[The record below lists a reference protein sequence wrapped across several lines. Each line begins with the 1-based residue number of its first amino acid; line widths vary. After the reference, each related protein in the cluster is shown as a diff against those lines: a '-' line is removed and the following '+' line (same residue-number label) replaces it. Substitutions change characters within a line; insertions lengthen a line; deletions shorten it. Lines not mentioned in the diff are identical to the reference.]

1 MKHVTRMRDGKQA
14 PAEFRYLGTDPL
26 CYRADGT
33 SFVGH
38 SAWMR
43 VNAYRDDIPIG
54 VQCPTAVV
62 EAYVQVAETEVGSIP
77 QALAVLAADLT
88 EQLHAIGYEPPA
100 EMFD

>member
-1 MKHVTRMRDGKQA
+1 MKHVVRMHDGKQA

-43 VNAYRDDIPIG
+43 VNAYPDDVPIG
-54 VQCPTAVV
+54 VQCSAAVV
-62 EAYVQVAETEVGSIP
+62 EAYAHVAETEVGSIP

-88 EQLHAIGYEPPA
+88 EQLRAIGYEPPA
-100 EMFD
+100 EMFG